1 MSRATP
7 HHGFLIRV
15 SAATFAVSVLAGL
28 GLAHLLRQGDW
39 RTLVIALVFVGA
51 GVLGLQVLRNW
62 RLGIVIFFTWIVV
75 EDLIRKY
82 LGNRIILYGAKD
94 VLIVLVYVSFLFA
107 RMVSRCASDFRNPI
121 RVPLMAVIGLALAE
135 CFNPHIEHPLI
146 PLIGLRMFFLYV
158 PLLYLGYAY
167 FDAEER
173 VRRFLIFALGLGG
186 GVAALGVLQAVI
198 GLDFLNP
205 EGFVPGLRLELIRIA
220 PESQMSVPR
229 PTSVFVD
236 AGRFAQYLFV
246 LFFLGFGALSY
257 WQGLRREEGAGS
269 RGSEGRRRR
278 RSASRAP
285 FATAR
290 SASSVWRRHE
300 RVLWIAFGMITA
312 GLIVSAQRAALVLI
326 GGALLILSA
335 VASRERLAS
344 WIARLR
350 RAPLPI
356 GRIMA
361 GLTVALFGLA
371 LFRAERLIALYRF
384 CVETL
389 SPAAREAEVVWR
401 PRVYW
406 ADILLALRESRAFG
420 HGTGT
425 ASLGLTYLYGLDY
438 FYQGETWS
446 PYRVEGGYASVIW
459 EWGIIGVVFWI
470 GWTVALLWASWRVA
484 RRLRGS
490 RFFGLAL
497 ALVLFLALL
506 HFPYFFLGLPVYQ
519 NYVTNAYHWFLCG
532 LLFRLPKIASGEAS
546 ESSPP

>member
-1 MSRATP
+1 
-7 HHGFLIRV
+7 
-15 SAATFAVSVLAGL
+15 
-28 GLAHLLRQGDW
+28 
-39 RTLVIALVFVGA
+39 
-51 GVLGLQVLRNW
+51 
-62 RLGIVIFFTWIVV
+62 
-75 EDLIRKY
+75 
-82 LGNRIILYGAKD
+82 
-94 VLIVLVYVSFLFA
+94 
-107 RMVSRCASDFRNPI
+107 
-121 RVPLMAVIGLALAE
+121 
-135 CFNPHIEHPLI
+135 
-146 PLIGLRMFFLYV
+146 
-158 PLLYLGYAY
+158 
-167 FDAEER
+167 
-173 VRRFLIFALGLGG
+173 
-186 GVAALGVLQAVI
+186 
-198 GLDFLNP
+198 
-205 EGFVPGLRLELIRIA
+205 
-220 PESQMSVPR
+220 
-229 PTSVFVD
+229 
-236 AGRFAQYLFV
+236 
-246 LFFLGFGALSY
+246 
-257 WQGLRREEGAGS
+257 
-269 RGSEGRRRR
+269 
-278 RSASRAP
+278 
-285 FATAR
+285 
-290 SASSVWRRHE
+290 
-300 RVLWIAFGMITA
+300 MITA